1 MPPRASTPGLPPC
14 HLAIHPFSWLP
25 VHYEHHPS
33 PHASSQARQRHEEQA
48 VGLGWLRRRRSA
60 PREELLPPSPSP
72 RTTTPTPTPRP
83 LPHSLTCSQP
93 VGCLPHRPWGPP
105 LEPTVKERLHLEVQA
120 GSGRFFDIFKPVVF
134 GRRGLRLP
142 RCARCHVSLHAR
154 KRRPRGAPA
163 KNTRTA
169 RNADKQKRRGG
180 AAGLPRTQPRL
191 LGCGKGPSP
200 HARTRT
206 HTGTRTHAR
215 CRDGV
220 AADRPHRRRCRRLR
234 RR

>member
-1 MPPRASTPGLPPC
+1 MP
-14 HLAIHPFSWLP
+14 H
-25 VHYEHHPS
+25 
-33 PHASSQARQRHEEQA
+33 
-48 VGLGWLRRRRSA
+48 
-60 PREELLPPSPSP
+60 
-72 RTTTPTPTPRP
+72 P
-83 LPHSLTCSQP
+83 LPHHAARWVSAPWAMGSSSHPPYAEKSWSLGGYCCIGWLPPPAAAAAAAAVEARVLHNHNLSATFIMLAAS
-93 VGCLPHRPWGPP
+93 LPHRPWGPP